1 MKKIND
7 FFNLSKKLNLEI
19 DSIIKFEKL
28 VKQYKSNV
36 FLIGGNVR
44 DLLLCKKISSN
55 PDLVTD
61 MKICDLVKILKKKK
75 IKYSKVGIKYGSIVI
90 FLGKNVIEVTS
101 MRKDIETDGRW
112 VKIKYTKSLYEDA
125 QRRDF
130 TVNSIY
136 SDTSGNLF
144 DPFNGYKD
152 LKSKNIKFIGDPNQ
166 RIKEDYLRILRFIR
180 FTYLYTK
187 NFNSEGFKNCI
198 KNKNKIKK
206 LSFERRLEEV
216 KKIIILEKIEKT
228 NEIKKIKPFL
238 EVALQ
243 INIDEKNFDQFCR
256 VERKLKNI
264 CALRRLKY
272 LFRKKKYENI
282 DFEKMKFSN
291 IEKSRFLKKVKFIK
305 YDLGE
310 LIRMIFEIPKENII
324 DQLIFEFTEK
334 KISPHKFNKFINYLD
349 NFKKKKFPL
358 TGNDLKKLGIKDG
371 IELGK
376 ILKKTTLWWYNQ
388 ECKTTKR
395 DCLNYVKKI
404 TKRQREAMT

>member
-44 DLLLCKKISSN
+44 DLLLSKKISSN

-130 TVNSIY
+130 TVNSNY

-206 LSFERRLEEV
+206 LSF
-216 KKIIILEKIEKT
+216 
-228 NEIKKIKPFL
+228 
-238 EVALQ
+238 
-243 INIDEKNFDQFCR
+243 
-256 VERKLKNI
+256 
-264 CALRRLKY
+264 
-272 LFRKKKYENI
+272 
-282 DFEKMKFSN
+282 
-291 IEKSRFLKKVKFIK
+291 
-305 YDLGE
+305 
-310 LIRMIFEIPKENII
+310 KE
-324 DQLIFEFTEK
+324 D
-334 KISPHKFNKFINYLD
+334 S
-349 NFKKKKFPL
+349 
-358 TGNDLKKLGIKDG
+358 
-371 IELGK
+371 
-376 ILKKTTLWWYNQ
+376 
-388 ECKTTKR
+388 TK
-395 DCLNYVKKI
+395 
-404 TKRQREAMT
+404 